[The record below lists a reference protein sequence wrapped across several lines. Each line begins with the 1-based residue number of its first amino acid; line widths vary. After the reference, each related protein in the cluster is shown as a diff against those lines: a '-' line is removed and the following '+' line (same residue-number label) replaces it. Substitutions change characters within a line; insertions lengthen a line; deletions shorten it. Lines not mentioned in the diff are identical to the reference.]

1 MVARQTL
8 GADRRVIMQV
18 HTAVRCLMAI
28 SYKTC
33 VIAALALT
41 VAGARISA
49 AQSPAAWT
57 DTISPFRVID
67 NVYYVGSAGLTAW
80 LITTPKG
87 HILLD
92 VGLPQ
97 NAAMVERNI
106 RTLGFRLRDVKILL
120 NSHAHFDHSGGI
132 AAIKRATGAK
142 LFASAGDREALERG
156 VYIGSEDH
164 TEFNAPPVRVDS
176 LIPDGGTVT
185 LGGVT
190 LTANIT
196 PGHTAGCTS
205 WTLPVMADG
214 TRHTAIFFCSASV
227 AFNRLAPKPQYPGIV
242 DDYRRTFAK
251 FRTILADVFFAAHAE
266 LFDLQAKSAQLSAGG
281 PNPFIDPDA
290 LKRTVAQ
297 FEADF
302 EKELARQRAT
312 GR

>member
-1 MVARQTL
+1 MLIRLALRATV
-8 GADRRVIMQV
+8 
-18 HTAVRCLMAI
+18 
-28 SYKTC
+28 
-33 VIAALALT
+33 VIALSLGSAL
-41 VAGARISA
+41 VCQ

-57 DTISPFRVID
+57 DTIAPFRVID

-80 LITTPKG
+80 LITTRKG

-106 RTLGFRLRDVKILL
+106 RRLGFRLRDVKIIL

-132 AAIKRATGAK
+132 AALKRSTGAR

-164 TEFNAPPVRVDS
+164 TEFNFPPAHVDS
-176 LIPDGGTVT
+176 LIPDHGTVT

-205 WTLPVMADG
+205 WTLPVVSDG
-214 TRHTAIFFCSASV
+214 ARHTAVFFCSASV
-227 AFNRLAPKPQYPGIV
+227 AFNRLAPKAQYPGIV
-242 DDYRRTFAK
+242 DDYRRSFAR
-251 FRTILADVFFAAHAE
+251 FRTIDADVFFAAHSE
-266 LFDLQAKSAQLSAGG
+266 LFDLRGKRARIAAGG
-281 PNPFIDPDA
+281 ENPFIDAGA
-290 LKRTVAQ
+290 LQRTVAE

-302 EKELARQRAT
+302 DKELARQRAASP
-312 GR
+312 

>member
-1 MVARQTL
+1 MLIRIAVRLTAVIVLTL
-8 GADRRVIMQV
+8 GG
-18 HTAVRCLMAI
+18 
-28 SYKTC
+28 
-33 VIAALALT
+33 ALAC
-41 VAGARISA
+41 R

-57 DTISPFRVID
+57 DTITPFRVID

-106 RTLGFRLRDVKILL
+106 RRLGFRLRDVKIIL

-132 AAIKRATGAK
+132 AALKRATGAR

-164 TEFNAPPVRVDS
+164 TEFNFPPVHVDS
-176 LIPDGGTVT
+176 LIPDLGSVT

-205 WTLPVMADG
+205 WTLPVMSDG
-214 TRHTAIFFCSASV
+214 ARHIAVFFCSTSV
-227 AFNRLAPKPQYPGIV
+227 AFNRLAPKPQYSGIV
-242 DDYRRTFAK
+242 DDYRRSFARFK
-251 FRTILADVFFAAHAE
+251 TIDADVFFAAHSE
-266 LFDLQAKSAQLSAGG
+266 LFDLQGKRARIALGQA
-281 PNPFIDPDA
+281 NPFIDAGA
-290 LKRTVAQ
+290 LQRTVAE

-302 EKELARQRAT
+302 DKELARQRAASP
-312 GR
+312 

>member
-1 MVARQTL
+1 MLIRLALRATV
-8 GADRRVIMQV
+8 
-18 HTAVRCLMAI
+18 
-28 SYKTC
+28 
-33 VIAALALT
+33 VIALSLGSAL
-41 VAGARISA
+41 VCQ

-57 DTISPFRVID
+57 DTIAPFRVID

-106 RTLGFRLRDVKILL
+106 RRLGFRLRDVKIIL

-132 AAIKRATGAK
+132 AALKRSTGAR

-164 TEFNAPPVRVDS
+164 TEFNFPPVHVDS
-176 LIPDGGTVT
+176 LIADTGTVT

-205 WTLPVMADG
+205 WTLPVMSDG
-214 TRHTAIFFCSASV
+214 ARHTAVFFCSASV
-227 AFNRLAPKPQYPGIV
+227 AFNRLAPKAQYPGIV
-242 DDYRRTFAK
+242 DDYRRSFAR
-251 FRTILADVFFAAHAE
+251 FRTIDADVFFAAHSE
-266 LFDLQAKSAQLSAGG
+266 LFDLRGKRARIAAGG
-281 PNPFIDPDA
+281 ENPFIDAGA
-290 LKRTVAQ
+290 LQRTVAE

-302 EKELARQRAT
+302 DKELARQRAASP
-312 GR
+312 

>member
-1 MVARQTL
+1 MLIRIAVRLTAVIVLTL
-8 GADRRVIMQV
+8 GG
-18 HTAVRCLMAI
+18 
-28 SYKTC
+28 
-33 VIAALALT
+33 ALAC
-41 VAGARISA
+41 R

-57 DTISPFRVID
+57 DTIAPFRVID

-106 RTLGFRLRDVKILL
+106 RRLGFRLRDVKIIL

-132 AAIKRATGAK
+132 AALKRSTGAR

-164 TEFNAPPVRVDS
+164 TEFNFPPVHVDS
-176 LIPDGGTVT
+176 LIPDLGSVT

-205 WTLPVMADG
+205 WTLPVMSDG
-214 TRHTAIFFCSASV
+214 ARHTAVFFCSASV
-227 AFNRLAPKPQYPGIV
+227 AFNRLAPKPQYSGIV
-242 DDYRRTFAK
+242 DDYRRSFARFK
-251 FRTILADVFFAAHAE
+251 TIDADVFFAAHSE
-266 LFDLQAKSAQLSAGG
+266 LFDLQGKRARIAAGG
-281 PNPFIDPDA
+281 ENPFIDAGA
-290 LKRTVAQ
+290 LQRTVAKY
-297 FEADF
+297 EADF
-302 EKELARQRAT
+302 DKELARQRAASP
-312 GR
+312 